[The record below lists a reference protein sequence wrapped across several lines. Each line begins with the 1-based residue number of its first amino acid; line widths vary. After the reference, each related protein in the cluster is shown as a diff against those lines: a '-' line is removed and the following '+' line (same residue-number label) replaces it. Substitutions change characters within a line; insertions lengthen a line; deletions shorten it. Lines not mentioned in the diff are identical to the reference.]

1 MVVKSAAVQSWVQK
15 TPGVCGGDP
24 CIRNSR
30 ITVHGIVEYRQ
41 LGLSDAE
48 ILQHI
53 QGLTPADLEVA
64 WQYYA
69 ENTAEIEAILRAE
82 AEA

>member
-1 MVVKSAAVQSWVQK
+1 MANEIQAKSWVLK

-24 CIRNSR
+24 CIRNTR
-30 ITVHGIVEYRQ
+30 ITVHGLVEYRQ

-48 ILQHI
+48 II
-53 QGLTPADLEVA
+53 KRVRGLTLADLEAA
-64 WQYYA
+64 WEYYA
-69 ENTAEIEAILRAE
+69 QNRKEIDEIIRLE